1 MRKILALIAVITAGV
16 LILTACS
23 KNKNTAL
30 SLTVEPP
37 VTIEQVNSDSNSV
50 ARAYLE
56 SLLFGNK
63 EMFSKC
69 YPEGFLEALSSSSGT
84 DVYDAYREAMKINAS
99 LVGTADAGYRD
110 YTIENGFD
118 PALIKSRI
126 SHVTGLEYSD
136 IGQIRSQ
143 KITACFTNGTDT
155 VNSDFQFIVYE
166 VGGAWYM
173 LEMDISE

>member
-69 YPEGFLEALSSSSGT
+69 YPEGFLEALPFDDTGNLL
-84 DVYDAYREAMKINAS
+84 DCAVPVERHAIEDK
-99 LVGTADAGYRD
+99 
-110 YTIENGFD
+110 TIY
-118 PALIKSRI
+118 
-126 SHVTGLEYSD
+126 SHVTLLLLNHVKKHASFSAKKAAMCY
-136 IGQIRSQ
+136 IKTTI
-143 KITACFTNGTDT
+143 
-155 VNSDFQFIVYE
+155 
-166 VGGAWYM
+166 
-173 LEMDISE
+173 L